1 MQRGGPSEVLQSA
14 VETGRSVRIHL
25 SDGEVVVARVLS
37 VDFEEVVY
45 AALHLVAARALRG
58 VRLDRCP
65 RAPGRGRARGAA
77 ARLSGLSD
85 PRDVRARCRAGVHCC

>member
-45 AALHLVAARALRG
+45 AALTSSRPERYAVCDSTGARA
-58 VRLDRCP
+58 RLDAVE
-65 RAPGRGRARGAA
+65 RAV
-77 ARLSGLSD
+77 LL
-85 PRDVRARCRAGVHCC
+85 RD